1 MGIEQECFVSNFDK
15 EKIQSLITNLE
26 KLLKE
31 VDCTP
36 EESYVPTPEESKQ
49 QLSKTAQIAKVKRHL
64 AELRKLN
71 EMFDRDYV
79 KKSDGIEMFGNGR
92 TVSVRPCCFLVKAF
106 CDCQT
111 TGIIVKKFP
120 YGKFFHISEL
130 LLEIN
135 FHWLC

>member
-79 KKSDGIEMFGNGR
+79 KK
-92 TVSVRPCCFLVKAF
+92 
-106 CDCQT
+106 
-111 TGIIVKKFP
+111 
-120 YGKFFHISEL
+120 
-130 LLEIN
+130 
-135 FHWLC
+135 